1 MHVINST
8 RFRILISL
16 FIVFILWQVF
26 RRWSNQDAPENNDNN
41 TKESASY
48 GPVIVTVFY
57 EALCPDSKY
66 FIIKQLQPAFY
77 KAPALIDF
85 QLIPYGKATTST
97 NSDGSLSFLCQ
108 HGEIECNANIYHAC
122 CIEAIDE
129 PKVLI
134 DVIACMIR
142 NNLLPKEA
150 MQKCTREHQVEWE
163 PIQKCY
169 DSPHGAELL
178 KMHGELTHALRPSVT
193 FIPTITLNQSQ
204 GRQASILKDLL
215 QEVCK
220 VAGGHPDVCQ

>member
-1 MHVINST
+1 M
-8 RFRILISL
+8 
-16 FIVFILWQVF
+16 
-26 RRWSNQDAPENNDNN
+26 
-41 TKESASY
+41 
-48 GPVIVTVFY
+48 TVFY
-57 EALCPDSKY
+57 EALCPDSKH
-66 FIIKQLQPAFY
+66 FVTKQLQPAFY

-85 QLIPYGKATTST
+85 QLIPYGKATTTT
-97 NSDGSLSFLCQ
+97 NSDGSLAFLCQ

-150 MQKCTREHQVEWE
+150 MQKVGSYSVDWKLKVWMKRSIEFSVHERTSSRMGTNSEMLRQVK
-163 PIQKCY
+163 IVHSHCNDTSVNMKFLNF
-169 DSPHGAELL
+169 SPHGAELL

-193 FIPTITLNQSQ
+193 FIPTITLNGSQ

-215 QEVCK
+215 HEVCK